1 MARRSTRAAAPADSG
16 AVDWDE
22 FGEGFGPGDLPGDT
36 AAAPDPDDAGAAGAA
51 PVPARRL
58 DTVAGVLAALPAGP
72 DGRPLKLALLDALE
86 ASARADGIA
95 LPVEVQGLRARVR
108 AGTL

>member
-1 MARRSTRAAAPADSG
+1 MARRSTRASAPVDST

-22 FGEGFGPGDLPGDT
+22 FGEGFGPGDLPVDT
-36 AAAPDPDDAGAAGAA
+36 AGAPDPDDAGAAT
-51 PVPARRL
+51 PPARRL
-58 DTVAGVLAALPAGP
+58 DTVAGVLAALPAGAE
-72 DGRPLKLALLDALE
+72 GRPLKLALLDALE
-86 ASARADGIA
+86 SSTRADGIA